1 MSFDPCMYLTCSKG
15 WSQSCFAIL
24 YKIRC
29 MQITEVRCLRTFQ
42 ITIWW
47 FWTLK
52 AICGLGLDICQGLL
66 WEHLTVLIR
75 NTLTSKNIQIC
86 KFISILMYL
95 KMLCCECL
103 YIVYLETSGYCTCVH
118 YIKTWHYWKEK
129 YFCFLPPY
137 FDYDAIQ
144 IK

>member
-1 MSFDPCMYLTCSKG
+1 MEAHTIVCQINPVSKLG
-15 WSQSCFAIL
+15 DAIDTFHFFVLVFTFSQGSSYTQTHTIGLEKLRAP
-24 YKIRC
+24 
-29 MQITEVRCLRTFQ
+29 IT
-42 ITIWW
+42 
-47 FWTLK
+47 
-52 AICGLGLDICQGLL
+52 
-66 WEHLTVLIR
+66 IR

-118 YIKTWHYWKEK
+118 YIKTWHYCKEK

-137 FDYDAIQ
+137 FGYDAIQ